1 MLGRLMRNL
10 LGGEDL
16 DYRTSSQNKD
26 KCGTL
31 SNMKE
36 LACQIEPGGCDK
48 RIFGLYIVTL

>member
-1 MLGRLMRNL
+1 MRNL

-26 KCGTL
+26 KYGTL

-36 LACQIEPGGCDK
+36 LACQIEPGSCDK